1 MNSSENAPY
10 TQTTASLGQL
20 TENYANYN
28 LWANKTLVD
37 WLRTKPA
44 ELLEREVASSFPS
57 IKKTLQHIWHTQ
69 DYWLTI
75 LAKEEPAAHTPED
88 ESLAVVLE
96 GIVRQSAALADV
108 VASIAH
114 TRIEEPILVVSP
126 WFQSDFP
133 AFEYLMHCV
142 NHSTYH
148 RGQVVTIGRQ
158 LGFTDA
164 PMTDYNFYN
173 VMVRLP

>member
-1 MNSSENAPY
+1 MK
-10 TQTTASLGQL
+10 TDTTLSQL

-28 LWANKTLVD
+28 LWANQTLVE

-44 ELLEREVASSFPS
+44 ELLEQEVASSFPS
-57 IKKTLQHIWHTQ
+57 IRKTLQHIWHTQ
-69 DYWLTI
+69 RYWLSI
-75 LAKEEPAAHTPED
+75 LAKEEPVFITPED
-88 ESLAVVLE
+88 ESLATVLE

-108 VASIAH
+108 VAAIAN
-114 TRIEEPILVVSP
+114 TRIEEPILVVSQ

-148 RGQVVTIGRQ
+148 RGQLVTIGRQ

-173 VMVRLP
+173 VMVPKS